1 MSAAV
6 TSPRTMPNLVLG
18 RLSAARAA
26 ILLEKARAAAPTYG
40 PVGAT
45 LTGRLD
51 AVDLHLERVVGHGQA
66 DFEQAVGSLHGLGQ
80 QRAVATVIPA
90 DASATLGQTILIA
103 LRFGPIMVVAPNRI
117 VSVVDEPRRWGFAYG
132 TLPGHPEVGEEA
144 FVVEYRADDAV
155 VVHIIAIA
163 HAAFP
168 GARLLQPLL
177 VPVQRFFAR
186 RYLGEV
192 ERAVANSSPA

>member
-1 MSAAV
+1 MPAEPKS
-6 TSPRTMPNLVLG
+6 TRTLPNLVLG
-18 RLSAARAA
+18 RLSDDKAATFLETARAA
-26 ILLEKARAAAPTYG
+26 VPTYG

-45 LTGRLD
+45 LTGDHR
-51 AVDLHLERVVGHGQA
+51 AADLHVERVVGHGQA
-66 DFEQAVGSLHGLGQ
+66 DFDQAVASLQGLGQ
-80 QRAVATVIPA
+80 QRAVATVVPA
-90 DASATLGQTILIA
+90 DATATLDQTILIA
-103 LRFGPIMVVAPNRI
+103 LRFGPITVVAPNRI

-144 FVVEYRADDAV
+144 FVVDYRADDSV

-177 VPVQRFFAR
+177 VPVQRYFAR
-186 RYLGEV
+186 RYLDEV
-192 ERAVANSSPA
+192 EQAVSR

>member
-1 MSAAV
+1 MPAEPKS
-6 TSPRTMPNLVLG
+6 TRTLPNLVLG
-18 RLSAARAA
+18 RLSDAQAATFLKTARAA
-26 ILLEKARAAAPTYG
+26 VPTYG

-45 LTGRLD
+45 LTGNHC
-51 AVDLHLERVVGHGQA
+51 AADLHVERVVGRGQA
-66 DFEQAVGSLHGLGQ
+66 DFDQAVVSLQGLCQ
-80 QRAVATVIPA
+80 QRAVATVVPA
-90 DASATLGQTILIA
+90 DATATLDQTILIA
-103 LRFGPIMVVAPNRI
+103 LRFGPITVVAPNRI

-144 FVVEYRADDAV
+144 FVVEYRADDSV

-177 VPVQRFFAR
+177 VPVQRYFAR
-186 RYLGEV
+186 RYLDEV
-192 ERAVANSSPA
+192 EQAVSR